1 MGRTADMRLALP
13 APPLGAPPTPFLSL
27 QSALP
32 GKENGCF
39 CTNEKKKKKS
49 RPLPVASW
57 GENQA
62 FQLASFGGGVIRTL
76 GLARQLWFLQIP
88 GCLGVRSRSLVQVEM
103 VIALGTSRGW
113 VLPRPLWTDA
123 TEKLGERESVMPTS
137 RGTPPQ

>member
-27 QSALP
+27 QSALL
-32 GKENGCF
+32 GKEKDCF
-39 CTNEKKKKKS
+39 CTNEKKKKRADHSLWLLGVRTKPS
-49 RPLPVASW
+49 SW
-57 GENQA
+57 RH
-62 FQLASFGGGVIRTL
+62 GVIRTL
-76 GLARQLWFLQIP
+76 GLAWQLWFLQIP